1 MFASMWRNSIPEGLI
16 AARRLPACMYVC
28 LQKGKLT
35 TNAQVESK
43 PGNNIVASLASMRR
57 KRGRNTNFSN
67 ADEIDVK
74 IKQTRLERN
83 LRVLRAASKPTADL
97 PVFELAAKLQSRA

>member
-1 MFASMWRNSIPEGLI
+1 MSIRSSKESCSFTISNGQ
-16 AARRLPACMYVC
+16 LPR
-28 LQKGKLT
+28 
-35 TNAQVESK
+35 ESK

-57 KRGRNTNFSN
+57 KRGRNINFSN

-83 LRVLRAASKPTADL
+83 LRVLRAASAHVRCARPGDL
-97 PVFELAAKLQSRA
+97 GPRRALAGTLLPPPPPHPHPGKRPK